1 MHARKK
7 QCIAEV
13 AQRVPE
19 LGEMALFDCA
29 RLAAELDSE
38 KLGKCLASVDPA
50 HAGRVLT
57 SMVSALSELGD
68 QEIAEL
74 DCCDS
79 SFIRAACKIARGV
92 PSDDP
97 RCLNGDSVVCF
108 LSEHSPPAYVQVR
121 DLSQNVC
128 DLVMEYHRLEACE
141 YEGWEG
147 SDPEDYTISCG
158 PGEEL
163 NWTMRT
169 ALSRVS
175 SKMARRVPREDG
187 DYSNATKTAERSL
200 LKELW
205 LMPGV
210 SPYVAMCRNKR
221 GQVLRGGIMRAPV
234 LTIWITGVGTTSAI
248 C

>member
-7 QCIAEV
+7 QCIAEA

-50 HAGRVLT
+50 YAGRVLT

-68 QEIAEL
+68 QAIAEL
-74 DCCDS
+74 DCSDS
-79 SFIRAACKIARGV
+79 SFVRAACKIARGV

-108 LSEHSPPAYVQVR
+108 LSKHNPPAYVQVR

-128 DLVMEYHRLEACE
+128 DLVMEYNRVEACE
-141 YEGWEG
+141 SEGWEG

-158 PGEEL
+158 PGEQL
-163 NWTMRT
+163 NRTMRT
-169 ALSRVS
+169 ALCRVS

-187 DYSNATKTAERSL
+187 DYARAIKTTKRRL

-205 LMPGV
+205 RVPRV
-210 SPYVAMCRNKR
+210 SSYFAMYRNAR
-221 GQVLRGGIMRAPV
+221 GQVLRGGLMRAPV
-234 LTIWITGVGTTSAI
+234 LTVWITEVDTTSAI